1 MGYLDNSSVTVDA
14 ILTRKGREL
23 LSRNDGSF
31 QITQF
36 ALGDDEVDY
45 TLYNESHPDGS
56 QFFGEAIE
64 NSPIIEAFPD
74 ENNIM
79 IHKLVTLPRGTTKLP
94 ILTAGTEKITVG
106 LGGTRSVN
114 PETFNFAGVNN
125 VVETSGYLFTIADR
139 RLLTSFVGTGANA
152 TGVGSIPF
160 TGERLS
166 QTVRGQSVSLRGI
179 SSTTLFGS
187 NSTLVTTL
195 TITGLDSG
203 ARITVPVEISKNIT
217 ATSFTATRTQG
228 LTRG

>member
-14 ILTRKGREL
+14 ILTRRGREL

-31 QITQF
+31 RITQF
-36 ALGDDEVDY
+36 ALGDDEIDY
-45 TLYNESHPDGS
+45 TLYNENHPDGS

-94 ILTAGTEKITVG
+94 ILQVGSEKVTIG
-106 LGGTRSVN
+106 LGQQNSVA
-114 PETFNFAGVNN
+114 PQTFNFAGVNN
-125 VVETSGYLFTIADR
+125 TIETSGYLFTIADR
-139 RLLTSFVGTGANA
+139 RLVSSFVGVGANSTAA
-152 TGVGSIPF
+152 TNIPF

-166 QTVRGQSVSLRGI
+166 QTVRGESVTLTGI
-179 SSTTLFGS
+179 NSTTLFG
-187 NSTLVTTL
+187 NNNTLTTTL

-203 ARITVPVEISKNIT
+203 ARTTVPVTISRTVT
-217 ATSFTATRTQG
+217 ATSFTATGTTG
-228 LTRG
+228 ITA

>member
-14 ILTRKGREL
+14 ILTRRGREL

-36 ALGDDEVDY
+36 ALGDDEIDY
-45 TLYNESHPDGS
+45 TLYNENHPDGS

-64 NSPIIEAFPD
+64 NLPLVEAFPD

-94 ILTAGTEKITVG
+94 ILTAGADKITVG
-106 LGGTRSVN
+106 LGGTRVVN

-139 RLLTSFVGTGANA
+139 RLLTSFTGTGANS
-152 TGVGSIPF
+152 TGIDSIPF
-160 TGERLS
+160 TGEALS

-179 SSTTLFGS
+179 SSTTLFGA

-195 TITGLDSG
+195 TIVGLDSG
-203 ARITVPVEISKNIT
+203 ARITVPVEISKNVT
-217 ATSFTATRTQG
+217 ATSFTQTRTRG
-228 LTRG
+228 LQRG

>member
-94 ILTAGTEKITVG
+94 ILQIGSTTVKLG
-106 LGGTRSVN
+106 LGQQNSVA
-114 PETFNFAGVNN
+114 PQTFNFAGVNN
-125 VVETSGYLFTIADR
+125 TVETSGYLFTIADR
-139 RLLTSFVGTGANA
+139 RLLSSFVGVGSNS
-152 TGVGSIPF
+152 TGVSTIPF
-160 TGERLS
+160 TGERLG
-166 QTVRGQSVSLRGI
+166 QTVRGQSVTLTGI
-179 SSTTLFGS
+179 NSTTLFG
-187 NSTLVTTL
+187 NNTTL
-195 TITGLDSG
+195 TTTLTVTGLDSG
-203 ARITVPVEISKNIT
+203 ARITVPVTISKTVT
-217 ATSFTATRTQG
+217 ATSFTKTATKGVTA
-228 LTRG
+228 

>member
-14 ILTRKGREL
+14 ILTRRGREL

-31 QITQF
+31 RITQF
-36 ALGDDEVDY
+36 ALGDDEIDY
-45 TLYNESHPDGS
+45 TLYNENHPDGS

-94 ILTAGTEKITVG
+94 ILQVGSEKVTIG
-106 LGGTRSVN
+106 LGQQNSVA
-114 PETFNFAGVNN
+114 PQTFNFAGVNN
-125 VVETSGYLFTIADR
+125 TVETSGYLFTIADR
-139 RLLTSFVGTGANA
+139 RLVSSFVGVGANSTAA
-152 TGVGSIPF
+152 TNIPF

-166 QTVRGQSVSLRGI
+166 QTVRGESVTLTGI
-179 SSTTLFGS
+179 NSTTLFG
-187 NSTLVTTL
+187 NNNTLTTTL

-203 ARITVPVEISKNIT
+203 ARTTVPVTISRTVT
-217 ATSFTATRTQG
+217 ATSFTATGTTG
-228 LTRG
+228 VTA

>member
-14 ILTRKGREL
+14 ILTRRGREL

-31 QITQF
+31 RITQF
-36 ALGDDEVDY
+36 ALGDDEIDY
-45 TLYNESHPDGS
+45 TLYNENHPDGS
-56 QFFGEAIE
+56 QYFGEAIE
-64 NSPIIEAFPD
+64 NLPLVEAFPD

-94 ILTAGTEKITVG
+94 ILQVGSTSVNIG
-106 LGGTRSVN
+106 LGQTNTVS
-114 PETFNFAGVNN
+114 PQTFNFAGVNN
-125 VVETSGYLFTIADR
+125 TVETSGYLFTVADR

-166 QTVRGQSVSLRGI
+166 QTVRGQGVTLRAI
-179 SSTTLFGS
+179 SSTTLFGA
-187 NSTLVTTL
+187 NSTLTTTL

-203 ARITVPVEISKNIT
+203 ARTTVPVTISKTVT
-217 ATSFTATRTQG
+217 ATSFTKTATRG
-228 LTRG
+228 RIL

>member
-14 ILTRKGREL
+14 ILTRRGREL

-31 QITQF
+31 RITQF
-36 ALGDDEVDY
+36 ALGDDEIDY
-45 TLYNESHPDGS
+45 TLYNENHPDGS

-94 ILTAGTEKITVG
+94 ILQVGSEKVTIG
-106 LGGTRSVN
+106 LGQQNSVA
-114 PETFNFAGVNN
+114 PQTFNFAGVNN
-125 VVETSGYLFTIADR
+125 TVETSGYLFTIADR
-139 RLLTSFVGTGANA
+139 RLVSSFVGVGANSTAA
-152 TGVGSIPF
+152 TNIPV

-166 QTVRGQSVSLRGI
+166 QTVRGESGTLTGI
-179 SSTTLFGS
+179 NSTTLFG
-187 NSTLVTTL
+187 NNNTLTTTL

-203 ARITVPVEISKNIT
+203 ARTTVPVTISRTVT
-217 ATSFTATRTQG
+217 ATSFTATGTTG
-228 LTRG
+228 ITA

>member
-36 ALGDDEVDY
+36 ALGDDEIDY
-45 TLYNESHPDGS
+45 TLYNENHPDGS

-94 ILTAGTEKITVG
+94 ILQVGSTSVNIG
-106 LGGTRSVN
+106 LGQQNSVA
-114 PETFNFAGVNN
+114 PQTFNFSGVNN
-125 VVETSGYLFTIADR
+125 TVETSGYLFTIADR
-139 RLLTSFVGTGANA
+139 RLLTSFNGVGANA
-152 TGVGSIPF
+152 TAVSSIPF

-166 QTVRGQSVSLRGI
+166 QTVRGQSVTLTAI
-179 SSTTLFGS
+179 NSTTLFGN
-187 NSTLVTTL
+187 NSTLTTTL
-195 TITGLDSG
+195 TITGIDSG
-203 ARITVPVEISKNIT
+203 ARVTVPVTVSKT
-217 ATSFTATRTQG
+217 VTSTSFTSTATRGTV
-228 LTRG
+228 L